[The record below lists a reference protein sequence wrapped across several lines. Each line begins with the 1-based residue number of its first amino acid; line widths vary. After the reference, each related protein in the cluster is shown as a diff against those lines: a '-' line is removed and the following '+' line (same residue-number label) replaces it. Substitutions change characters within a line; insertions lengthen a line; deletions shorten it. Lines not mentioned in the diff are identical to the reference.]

1 MSRFANEVEHLRSHT
16 KTLRLVVAGL
26 FVVLALCLGGWWHA
40 PSTLT
45 IHVPPDLRSG
55 STRKWWDVPPENVYT
70 FAFYI
75 WQQLHRWPNDGE
87 ADYARN
93 IRMLSAYLT
102 PACQSWLNQDFN
114 YRRKQGEL
122 RQRVRG
128 IYEIPGRGYGDDPAM
143 RVKTI
148 SDRDWIAVLDVS
160 ADEYFTTEQVKRALV
175 RYRVKVARKDT
186 DPEKNPF
193 GLVIDC
199 LASEPER
206 IEAPEAKRGNTP

>member
-1 MSRFANEVEHLRSHT
+1 MSRFANEVEHQRAHN
-16 KTLRLVVAGL
+16 KTLRVIVAGL
-26 FVVLALCLGGWWHA
+26 FVALALALGGWWHA
-40 PSTLT
+40 PTQLT
-45 IHVPPDLRSG
+45 IHVPPDLRTG

-70 FAFYI
+70 YAFYI

-93 IRMLSAYLT
+93 IKALSAYLT
-102 PACQSWLNQDFN
+102 PACQNWLNHDFN
-114 YRRKQGEL
+114 YRRKQNEL

-128 IYEIPGRGYGDDPAM
+128 IYEIPGRGYGDDPSS
-143 RVKTI
+143 RVKTL

-175 RYRVKVARKDT
+175 RYRVKVTRADT

-193 GLVIDC
+193 GLMIDC
-199 LASEPER
+199 LATEPER
-206 IEAPEAKRGNTP
+206 IEVPEGKGTFQ

>member
-1 MSRFANEVEHLRSHT
+1 MSRFANEVAHLRTHV
-16 KTLRLVVAGL
+16 KTLRAAVAGL
-26 FVVLALCLGGWWHA
+26 FIALALALAGWWHA
-40 PSTLT
+40 PSQLT

-70 FAFYI
+70 FAFYV

-93 IRMLSAYLT
+93 IKTLSSYLT
-102 PACQSWLNQDFN
+102 PSCQSWLNQDFN
-114 YRRKQGEL
+114 YRRKQNEL
-122 RQRVRG
+122 HQRVRG
-128 IYEIPGRGYGDDPAM
+128 IYEIPGRGYGDDPAL
-143 RVKTI
+143 RVKTL

-160 ADEYFTTEQVKRALV
+160 ADEYFASEQVKRALV
-175 RYRVKVARKDT
+175 RYRVKVTKTDI

-193 GLVIDC
+193 GLALDC

-206 IEAPEAKRGNTP
+206 IEAPKSKGVSK